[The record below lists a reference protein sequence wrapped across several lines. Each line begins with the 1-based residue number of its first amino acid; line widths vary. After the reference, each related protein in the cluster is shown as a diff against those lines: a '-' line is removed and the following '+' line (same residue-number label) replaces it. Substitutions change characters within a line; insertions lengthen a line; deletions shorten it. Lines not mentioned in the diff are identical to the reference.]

1 MKEYEKI
8 QGSEAIRALRLHE
21 IGGHEFG
28 SNRFKGQ
35 TFDIILSDNKI
46 KRITFG
52 LNQIWGT
59 KHVACISEILR
70 FKAEPKYENGYD
82 DYIKHMLDVSNW
94 ENGYD

>member
-1 MKEYEKI
+1 MREYEKI
-8 QGSEAIRALRLHE
+8 VGSEAIRALRLHE

-35 TFDIILSDNKI
+35 TFDIILPNDKI

-52 LNQIWGT
+52 INEIWGT
-59 KHVACISEILR
+59 KHVACISETLK
-70 FKAEPKYENGYD
+70 FKVEPKYENGYD
-82 DYIKHMLDVSNW
+82 NYIDHMIDLAYW